1 MSEAQKRNGRALP
14 PMPDAQ
20 CKLDRMLQTMVGREA
35 ALAAVCRE
43 DRAA

>member
-1 MSEAQKRNGRALP
+1 MSEAKKRNGHALP
-14 PMPDAQ
+14 PTTDAER
-20 CKLDRMLQTMVGREA
+20 KLDRMLQPMVGREA